1 MGIDYSEIER
11 ERGPDGA
18 IYLTPEGVER
28 LRKEL
33 EFLQNERMPQVVAW
47 LNEIVSEGVREDDVK
62 GFEEARSELM
72 FIEERIRKLVELLG
86 AAKFL
91 KAPESSEQVQ
101 LGSWVTVKDDE
112 ATDTYRIVN
121 PAEADPSQGFVSD
134 ASPLGK
140 ALLGHRAGD
149 SVFVHAPDGVVE
161 FQIVS
166 IR

>member
-1 MGIDYSEIER
+1 MVDYSDMES

-18 IYLTPEGVER
+18 IFLTPEGVER
-28 LRKEL
+28 LRGEL
-33 EFLQNERMPQVVAW
+33 EFLQNERMPQVAAW

-72 FIEERIRKLVELLG
+72 FIEERIRKLVDLLG

-91 KAPESSEQVQ
+91 RAPESSEEVQ
-101 LGSWVTVKDDE
+101 LGSWVTVKDGE
-112 ATDTYRIVN
+112 ETDTYRIVN

-140 ALLGHRAGD
+140 ALLGHRAGET
-149 SVFVHAPDGVVE
+149 VFVNAPDGMVE
-161 FQIVS
+161 FRIIS